1 MNTLCGLYKYGY
13 RWMDLLKYMTLIV
26 PICADTFPQTR
37 DILQGYIKLYHF

>member
-1 MNTLCGLYKYGY
+1 MNTFAYYKYGY